1 MHPSASTGQL
11 EKCHTELCS
20 KSTSGKK
27 RWKVKKRKKEAADLH
42 FSGAVHS
49 NLLVK
54 PAG

>member
-1 MHPSASTGQL
+1 MSHITVLQKYVR
-11 EKCHTELCS
+11 EKKME
-20 KSTSGKK
+20 GE
-27 RWKVKKRKKEAADLH
+27 KKEKKAADLH